1 MIFVN
6 DPIIVKNNNSILNYI
21 MFNKEKYFMNLNFI
35 LLNDDIKIVYNIGA
49 KKYKFILY
57 KLNQNNIVVLSPDY
71 FINFQC
77 NKLYK
82 KIINYEMLISVPM
95 INEMFN

>member
-35 LLNDDIKIVYNIGA
+35 LLNDDIKIVYNN
-49 KKYKFILY
+49 KFFREF
-57 KLNQNNIVVLSPDY
+57 IV
-71 FINFQC
+71 
-77 NKLYK
+77 
-82 KIINYEMLISVPM
+82 
-95 INEMFN
+95 